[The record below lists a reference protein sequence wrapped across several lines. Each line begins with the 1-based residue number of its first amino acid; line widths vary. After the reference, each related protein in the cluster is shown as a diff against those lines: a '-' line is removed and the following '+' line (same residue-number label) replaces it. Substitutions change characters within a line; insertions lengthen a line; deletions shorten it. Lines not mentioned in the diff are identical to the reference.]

1 MSSRKPIPP
10 VVSPLMMMGSGS
22 GSSRSPGFRNHIGAP
37 CPARCPGV
45 SISPSI
51 FLKRK
56 KRLQWPVV
64 IFDHVF
70 LFVYILAVGVTF
82 AVVSLSVL
90 YWMQKKNSGRFNTF
104 IFISYLAL
112 LLLVAGVRFYW
123 EELLGGGWGV
133 TFGTGLAEFLGYAL
147 LLYYLPATVN
157 HIIGRSWTPL
167 RLIAAL
173 TASAVYF
180 ALGAV
185 YLTTGFLQPI
195 SLAAAL
201 LYVLSLAVILV
212 DIVRGIPRIR
222 RASTRVTVLL
232 VTLLTISF
240 LPLVMIGR
248 LLDGQ
253 GGIWAISQALRFLF
267 LSIYYFWMALTGVI
281 FYIREMAPAGSEEET
296 PSPRV
301 PELPLTQREMG
312 IAESL
317 SQGLTHNEIAQNL
330 DISPNTVR
338 NHVAKVYKKLSVRSK
353 IELIAVLRGERDY

>member
-1 MSSRKPIPP
+1 M
-10 VVSPLMMMGSGS
+10 
-22 GSSRSPGFRNHIGAP
+22 
-37 CPARCPGV
+37 
-45 SISPSI
+45 
-51 FLKRK
+51 
-56 KRLQWPVV
+56 V

-167 RLIAAL
+167 RLTAAL

-180 ALGAV
+180 ALGTV

-253 GGIWAISQALRFLF
+253 GGIWEISQALRFLF
-267 LSIYYFWMALTGVI
+267 LSIYYFWMALTGVL
-281 FYIREMAPAGSEEET
+281 FYIREMAPPGSEEEA

-338 NHVAKVYKKLSVRSK
+338 NHVAQVYKKLSVRSK